1 MPLNL
6 GNKHLKRY
14 ICLMKKYLIVILLF
28 FFTTFSCKKK
38 DTTISKEQSTIV
50 SINAIQYAT
59 VFSIK
64 NYTNYKILSVK
75 NPFQESSETF
85 KYVLKEKNSLIP
97 DSLKKYTQ
105 ITVPIQ
111 NIIVTST
118 THIPALELLGEED
131 KLIGFPSCNYISSP
145 KTRALIKQGEI
156 KELNNNQALNV
167 ERILALQPDVLV
179 AFGVNGLSK
188 PLQTVAKMHIPVLVN
203 GDWMEETALGKAE
216 WIKFF
221 GALFNKEKQADSIFK
236 KIVNSY
242 NKAKLIA
249 QKASAKP
256 SVLTGALQGDKWV
269 LSGGKSWVAQF
280 LKDAN
285 SNYIW
290 SNNKSKGSIKLS
302 YETVLNKAVNADFWI
317 APGFY
322 DSKTTLGENKHYRQF
337 EAFKQDKV
345 FSFTTKKG
353 ETGGLLYFELA
364 PQRPDLVLQDLIH
377 ILHPELLPDYQTHFF
392 EKLN

>member
-1 MPLNL
+1 
-6 GNKHLKRY
+6 
-14 ICLMKKYLIVILLF
+14 MKKQLILLLLLI
-28 FFTTFSCKKK
+28 FTFISCKKK
-38 DTTISKEQSTIV
+38 GNVISNKKSNLTV
-50 SINAIQYAT
+50 SNSIKYAS

-64 NYTNYKILSVK
+64 NFTDYKIVSVK

-145 KTRALIKQGEI
+145 KTRALIKQGKI

-221 GALFNKEKQADSIFK
+221 GVLFNKEKEADSIFK

-242 NKAKLIA
+242 NKAKLLA
-249 QKASAKP
+249 QKASTKP
-256 SVLTGALQGDKWV
+256 SILTGALQGDKWV
-269 LSGGKSWVAQF
+269 LSGGKSWVSQF

-285 SNYIW
+285 SNYLW
-290 SNNKSKGSIKLS
+290 ADNNSKGSIKLS
-302 YETVLNKAVNADFWI
+302 YETVLSKGKNADFWI

-322 DSKTTLGENKHYRQF
+322 DSKTKLGENNHYRQF
-337 EAFKQDKV
+337 RAFNQDKV
-345 FSFTTKKG
+345 YSFTTKKG
-353 ETGGLLYFELA
+353 ATGGLLYFELA

-377 ILHPELLPDYQTHFF
+377 ILHPELLPNYKNHFF

>member
-1 MPLNL
+1 
-6 GNKHLKRY
+6 
-14 ICLMKKYLIVILLF
+14 MKKQLILLLLLI
-28 FFTTFSCKKK
+28 FTFISCKKK
-38 DTTISKEQSTIV
+38 DDVISNKKSNLTTSN
-50 SINAIQYAT
+50 SIKYAS

-64 NYTNYKILSVK
+64 NFTNYKIVSVK
-75 NPFQESSETF
+75 NPFQKSSETF
-85 KYVLKEKNSLIP
+85 RYILKEKESTIP
-97 DSLKKYTQ
+97 DSLKKHTQ

-145 KTRALIKQGEI
+145 KTRALIKQGKI

-188 PLQTVAKMHIPVLVN
+188 PLQTIAKMNIAVLVN

-249 QKASAKP
+249 QKASTKP

-285 SNYIW
+285 SNYLW
-290 SNNKSKGSIKLS
+290 ADNNSKGSIKLS
-302 YETVLNKAVNADFWI
+302 YETVLSKGKNADFWI

-322 DSKTTLGENKHYRQF
+322 DSKTTLGENNHYRQF
-337 EAFKQDKV
+337 RAFNQDKV
-345 FSFTTKKG
+345 YSFTTKKG
-353 ETGGLLYFELA
+353 ATGGLLYFELA

-377 ILHPELLPDYQTHFF
+377 ILHPELLPNYKNHFF

>member
-1 MPLNL
+1 
-6 GNKHLKRY
+6 
-14 ICLMKKYLIVILLF
+14 MKKQLILLLLLI
-28 FFTTFSCKKK
+28 FTLISCKKK
-38 DTTISKEQSTIV
+38 DNVISNKKSNLTTSN
-50 SINAIQYAT
+50 SIKYAS
-59 VFSIK
+59 VFSLK
-64 NYTNYKILSVK
+64 NYTNYKIVSVK
-75 NPFQESSETF
+75 NPFQKSSETF
-85 KYVLKEKNSLIP
+85 RYILKEKESTIP

-145 KTRALIKQGEI
+145 KTRALIKQGKI

-188 PLQTVAKMHIPVLVN
+188 PLQTIAKMNIPVLVN

-249 QKASAKP
+249 QKASTKP

-285 SNYIW
+285 SNYLW
-290 SNNKSKGSIKLS
+290 ADNNSKGSIKLS
-302 YETVLNKAVNADFWI
+302 YETVLSKGKNVDFWI

-322 DSKTTLGENKHYRQF
+322 DSKTKLGENNHYRQF

-353 ETGGLLYFELA
+353 ATGGLLYFELA

-377 ILHPELLPDYQTHFF
+377 ILHPELLPNYKNHFF